1 MTEAANI
8 YPANIN
14 RSRLHAGDRQ
24 TVATIRQAADASCR
38 GQIPPAYIRHAF
50 NAFKEGI
57 VYRQG
62 DQVTAFCIWKIRTT
76 TNIQMVTN
84 GELFILLVCS
94 IPQPFSALDMILFD
108 VERHCRARGIRAIT
122 LEPANDAL
130 RDYYKKKGFT
140 ESNPPG
146 RLVKPVDTPIVF
158 IVPRRS
164 TTMRRPQLLQT
175 ESMTGNAPA

>member
-1 MTEAANI
+1 MTEVANI
-8 YPANIN
+8 YPTDIK
-14 RSRLHAGDRQ
+14 RHLIHARDRQ

-38 GQIPPAYIRHAF
+38 GQIPPAYIRHVF
-50 NAFKEGI
+50 NTFKEGL
-57 VYRQG
+57 VYQQDG
-62 DQVTAFCIWKIRTT
+62 HVSAFCIWKIRTT

-108 VERHCRARGIRAIT
+108 VERHCRERGIRAIS

-130 RDYYKKKGFT
+130 RDYYQKKGFT

-158 IVPRRS
+158 NASRRS
-164 TTMRRPQLLQT
+164 TTMRRARSSLLLNGGIDT
-175 ESMTGNAPA
+175 E